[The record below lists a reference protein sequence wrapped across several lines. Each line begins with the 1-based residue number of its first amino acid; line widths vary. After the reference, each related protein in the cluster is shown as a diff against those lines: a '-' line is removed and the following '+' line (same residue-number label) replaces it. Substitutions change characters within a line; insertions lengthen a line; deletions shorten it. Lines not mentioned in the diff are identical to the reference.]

1 MSPNSHHRFGGLFPP
16 VHVHADIR
24 RTKLLGATHVYEGG
38 CMMVRA
44 RDNIYRRKD
53 LTGKKVGLTKSL
65 NTIKNDW
72 WDPGGTRHRADAHA

>member
-1 MSPNSHHRFGGLFPP
+1 
-16 VHVHADIR
+16 
-24 RTKLLGATHVYEGG
+24 
-38 CMMVRA
+38 MMVRA